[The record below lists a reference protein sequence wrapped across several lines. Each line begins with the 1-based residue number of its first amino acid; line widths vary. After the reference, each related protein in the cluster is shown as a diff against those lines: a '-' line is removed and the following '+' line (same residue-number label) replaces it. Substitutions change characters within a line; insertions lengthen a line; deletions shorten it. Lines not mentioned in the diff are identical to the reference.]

1 MAALGAGGLG
11 AYGLSRVWSAAAH
24 HKMSSAART
33 DTAFGTEVSIV
44 ANHADPDTARRAAA
58 AALAELL
65 QVDRLMSLYRPDSP
79 LCRLNREGV
88 LRDPHPYLVEVFEA
102 ARRFSKKTGGA
113 FDATVQPF
121 WRVYSDA
128 ARAGRWPDEAAIAS
142 ARESVDWRR
151 VEVSPAAIR
160 FSRPGTAVTLNGIAQ
175 GYAADRALAALRQH
189 GIEHALVNAGEL
201 ASAGTRDDGK
211 PWQTGIQH
219 PRVED
224 AYLATAALA
233 GRCLA
238 TSGDYATKFSDDFRA
253 NHLFDPSTGRSPE
266 HFASVSVVAAT
277 AAEADALATAV
288 FVLGPERGLALI
300 RKTPGAD
307 ALLVTKDLRV
317 TATAGFPQNLA
328 TPG

>member
-1 MAALGAGGLG
+1 MF
-11 AYGLSRVWSAAAH
+11 
-24 HKMSSAART
+24 SAARS

-44 ANHADPDTARRAAA
+44 ANHADRETAERAAQA
-58 AALAELL
+58 AIAELRL
-65 QVDRLMSLYRPDSP
+65 VDQLMSLYQSDSP

-88 LRDPHPYLVEVFEA
+88 LRDPHPCLIEVFGL
-102 ARRFSKKTGGA
+102 ARRFSERTGGA
-113 FDATVQPF
+113 FDVTVQPL
-121 WRVYSDA
+121 WRVHADA
-128 ARAGRWPDEAAIAS
+128 ARASRPANDAAIAS
-142 ARESVDWRR
+142 ARENVDWRR
-151 VEVSPAAIR
+151 VEVSTEAIR

-201 ASAGTRDDGK
+201 ASAGNRDDGQ

-219 PRVED
+219 PRVDD

-266 HFASVSVVAAT
+266 HFASVSVAANT

-288 FVLGPERGLALI
+288 FVLGPDRGLALLQ
-300 RKTPGAD
+300 RTPGAD
-307 ALLVTKDLRV
+307 ALVVTKSLRV
-317 TATAGFPQNLA
+317 TATAGFPQNLIA
-328 TPG
+328 TG